1 MLLSHNTL
9 IERQTK
15 GSERKEE
22 DIEGERKEINWER
35 GREREREVIATVWW
49 SLTQEF
55 SLRSREAVE
64 DEADTQARLCV
75 QVPPCCPARFHPP
88 STPTLP
94 RQPRLLSTNQGTGG
108 RRHSGDTSKRSLGE
122 RLRADAG
129 TTQRSTEESRDGQ
142 LKKGVQMEWKKGV
155 QPEQN
160 ISFSSQTSIMPAVHP
175 KTQTHFSHC
184 LEPMAPL
191 SMWTRGII

>member
-1 MLLSHNTL
+1 M
-9 IERQTK
+9 
-15 GSERKEE
+15 
-22 DIEGERKEINWER
+22 
-35 GREREREVIATVWW
+35 
-49 SLTQEF
+49 
-55 SLRSREAVE
+55 
-64 DEADTQARLCV
+64 
-75 QVPPCCPARFHPP
+75 QVPSCCPARFHPP

-142 LKKGVQMEWKKGV
+142 LGEGAWWWWWFGGGVWWVGGWGVGVKKRSPNGMEKKGVQA
-155 QPEQN
+155 EQN

-175 KTQTHFSHC
+175 KKPRHIFLT
-184 LEPMAPL
+184 AL
-191 SMWTRGII
+191 SQWPP